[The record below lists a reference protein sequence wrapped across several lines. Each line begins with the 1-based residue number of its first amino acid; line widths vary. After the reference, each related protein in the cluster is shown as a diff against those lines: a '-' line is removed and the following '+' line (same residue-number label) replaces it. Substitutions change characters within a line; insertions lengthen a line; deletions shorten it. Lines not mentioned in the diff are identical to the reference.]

1 MKSLQINPK
10 SYLNMNLINK
20 DTTNLEQASN
30 KDIANSEP
38 ANDPAFISEEKAA

>member
-20 DTTNLEQASN
+20 DTTNLEQA
-30 KDIANSEP
+30 
-38 ANDPAFISEEKAA
+38 NDPNFMSEEKAA